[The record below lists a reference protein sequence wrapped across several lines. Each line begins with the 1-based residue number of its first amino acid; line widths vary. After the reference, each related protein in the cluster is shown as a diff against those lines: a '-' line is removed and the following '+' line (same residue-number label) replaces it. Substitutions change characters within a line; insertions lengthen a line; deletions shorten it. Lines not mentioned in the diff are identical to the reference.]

1 MDTLIFKTNIDSDND
16 FRRVKTAL
24 SEKNQIEECTIDLND
39 ADKVL
44 RVLSDS
50 LTINEVETAV
60 SDMGFYCKE
69 LED

>member
-1 MDTLIFKTNIDSDND
+1 MDTLIFKTNINSDND

-24 SEKNQIEECTIDLND
+24 SEKNQIEECTIDLYD

-50 LTINEVETAV
+50 LTINEVETKI
-60 SDMGFYCKE
+60 SEMGFYCKE

>member
-1 MDTLIFKTNIDSDND
+1 MNTLIFKTNIDSDND
-16 FRRVKTAL
+16 FGRVKIAL
-24 SEKNQIEECTIDLND
+24 SEKNQIEECTIDLDD

-50 LTINEVETAV
+50 FTIAEVETAV